1 MKYKNRRH
9 LKKQKSQSKLMDRF
23 FIQFTACSIIMLG
36 MLIMI
41 LLSPASYMIRV
52 ALSDVLSEGEFFGPS
67 ITSIMNNI
75 SAEGTV
81 EETTQPSELQNDE
94 DVQDNSVPED
104 FRIDEQI
111 LEEMEWRNI
120 NNGNIDTN

>member
-1 MKYKNRRH
+1 
-9 LKKQKSQSKLMDRF
+9 
-23 FIQFTACSIIMLG
+23 